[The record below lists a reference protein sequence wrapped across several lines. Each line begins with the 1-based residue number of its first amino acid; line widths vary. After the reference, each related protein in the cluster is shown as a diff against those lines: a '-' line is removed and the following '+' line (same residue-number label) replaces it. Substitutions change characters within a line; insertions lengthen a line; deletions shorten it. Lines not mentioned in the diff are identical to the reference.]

1 MTNSSSGSPISSVS
15 DTARWVAMYR
25 AMESERPDALF
36 RDPYARQLAGPAG
49 EQILAAMPQGRR
61 WAWPMIVR
69 TRVMDDIVMRL
80 VAESGIDTVLN
91 LAAGLD
97 ARPYRLDLPAHL
109 RWIDADFEGIL
120 SYKEAALARERPRC
134 HVEFVRVDLTDRAA
148 RRALFER
155 VGAASQRALVIAEG
169 LLVYLQPDEVESLAR
184 DLAAQRAFRWWM
196 IDLGSPA
203 LLEFLKRTWGTQ
215 LRSGNAPM
223 LFAPEAGTAFFA
235 PAGWDEA
242 EYHSILDEALRLQ
255 RAPKMAWVWRVLAL
269 FASKRRREQYK
280 KFSGV
285 VLLKRR

>member
-97 ARPYRLDLPAHL
+97 ARPYRLHLPAPP
-109 RWIDADFEGIL
+109 RWIAPGFEG
-120 SYKEAALARERPRC
+120 
-134 HVEFVRVDLTDRAA
+134 VFV
-148 RRALFER
+148 FKG
-155 VGAASQRALVIAEG
+155 GA
-169 LLVYLQPDEVESLAR
+169 
-184 DLAAQRAFRWWM
+184 
-196 IDLGSPA
+196 
-203 LLEFLKRTWGTQ
+203 
-215 LRSGNAPM
+215 
-223 LFAPEAGTAFFA
+223 
-235 PAGWDEA
+235 
-242 EYHSILDEALRLQ
+242 
-255 RAPKMAWVWRVLAL
+255 
-269 FASKRRREQYK
+269 
-280 KFSGV
+280 
-285 VLLKRR
+285 